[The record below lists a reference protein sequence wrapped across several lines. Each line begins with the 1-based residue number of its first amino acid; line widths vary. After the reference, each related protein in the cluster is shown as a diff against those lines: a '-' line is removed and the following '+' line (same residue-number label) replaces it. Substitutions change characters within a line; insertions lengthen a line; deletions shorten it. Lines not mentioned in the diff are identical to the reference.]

1 MDIDYR
7 LKKYFLNIL
16 KEYKKKKYNE
26 LLRYDYPITD
36 IVTIGQDMLS
46 IEVILFE
53 KYEDHLLL
61 GLDVT
66 LLGSKKI
73 CCKNSIRRTFTIYND

>member
-1 MDIDYR
+1 MNIDYK
-7 LKKYFLNIL
+7 LKKYFLKIL
-16 KEYKKKKYNE
+16 REYKKKTYDE
-26 LLRYDYPITD
+26 LLRCEYPITD
-36 IVTIGQDMLS
+36 IVVIGQDTLS
-46 IEVILFE
+46 VEVILFE

-66 LLGSKKI
+66 LLGSKKL